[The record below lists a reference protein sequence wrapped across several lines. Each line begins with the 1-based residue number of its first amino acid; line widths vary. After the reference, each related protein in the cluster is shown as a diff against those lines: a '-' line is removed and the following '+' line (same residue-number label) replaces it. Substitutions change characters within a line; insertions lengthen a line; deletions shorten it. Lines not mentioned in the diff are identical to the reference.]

1 MTKQEQ
7 ILEHKCIIVNK
18 EVAQVVDKYTATIG
32 DCTAVMDQLRKAEN
46 RSREFE
52 NGTFIILVVGPV
64 KSGKSTLVN
73 LIANAYV
80 SPTHFLECTVRP
92 SIISQR
98 HEGEESKITVFT
110 SEDTADRVEQID
122 AIIDCIR
129 GIEKEEAL
137 LDSNIK
143 KSVFDLTPEI
153 IKEKVELD
161 LHESLSSETLV
172 TSITTP
178 GGKLMQKDVFI
189 VDMPGF
195 DGEYANVDDPIYNT
209 IAQRADLIIFVQSSN
224 SAISKVS
231 SHFLKKLSDN
241 NQAVHVCLIH
251 NLFDSSWWHSDEER
265 KAVTANQTQFAIEEI
280 RKKGFTIDEKQC
292 FSINLGKVEDG
303 RKPQYAENP
312 KLQSEVQEYDR
323 IEEDLYQRVIE
334 RRNAMRLDVCL
345 SRTRQQLDK
354 TIEAINSELERRSQ
368 LKSHYEQAEAE
379 FEKVKDSHV
388 PHSGLTPLTV
398 DYALLKNIVRDKAK
412 RYNKIVGASHN
423 HWTDKEV
430 TEIINGFINSCE
442 AGIKDSF
449 DKLLSLPE
457 MEDKL
462 YSGFRSRMG
471 EIENVIRRFNPKIN
485 PKETSR
491 IPVEDVPTI
500 ALESGVIQKSL
511 IHKAKI
517 LWFGGHSRQN
527 VEGYINKT
535 KECLV
540 GSEAGDEGYLEEEG
554 GAVKPVLNRIKQLLE
569 EVEKRYEEV
578 CNNYWKQGRT
588 EVLDGIIADKADFD
602 EKTRQL
608 AQLREE
614 ITTIKEKI

>member
-7 ILEHKCIIVNK
+7 VIEHKCIIVNK
-18 EVAQVVDKYTATIG
+18 EVAQIVDKYTSAIG

-46 RSREFE
+46 RSKEFE
-52 NGTFIILVVGPV
+52 NGTFIVLVVGPV

-98 HEGEESKITVFT
+98 HEGEKSKISVFT
-110 SEDTADRVEQID
+110 SEDATDRAEQID

-129 GIEKEEAL
+129 GIEKEESL

-143 KSVFDLTPEI
+143 KSVFDLTPEN
-153 IKEKVELD
+153 IKEKVELG

-178 GGKLMQKDVFI
+178 GGKLMQQDVFI

-251 NLFDSSWWHSDEER
+251 NVFDSSWWHSDEER
-265 KAVTANQTQFAIEEI
+265 KAVAADQTQFAIEEI
-280 RKKGFTIDEKQC
+280 RKKGFNLDEKQC

-323 IEEDLYQRVIE
+323 IEEDLYERVIE

-368 LKSHYEQAEAE
+368 LKSRYEQAEAE
-379 FEKVKDSHV
+379 FEKVKDNHV
-388 PHSGLTPLTV
+388 PHSSLSPMTV

-430 TEIINGFINSCE
+430 TEILNGFVNSCE

-471 EIENVIRRFNPKIN
+471 EIENVVRRFNPTYQ
-485 PKETSR
+485 PKETDK
-491 IPVEDVPTI
+491 IPVEGVPAI

-511 IHKAKI
+511 IRKTKF

-527 VEGYINKT
+527 VEGYINKA

-540 GSEAGDEGYLEEEG
+540 GSDAGDEGYLEEEG

-569 EVEKRYEEV
+569 EVAKRYEEA
-578 CNNYWKQGRT
+578 CNDYWKRGRT
-588 EVLDGIIADKADFD
+588 EVLDGIIADKTDFD
-602 EKTRQL
+602 EKTGQL

-614 ITTIKEKI
+614 INTIKEKI